1 MGVERVINGVMLSGS
16 ATVSLLP
23 ATRQYSFAISGAR
36 NHQFANDDAAAGRIN
51 LDGRLQRI
59 RSNIRTTTCEAAS

>member
-36 NHQFANDDAAAGRIN
+36 KSSG
-51 LDGRLQRI
+51 
-59 RSNIRTTTCEAAS
+59 SPTTTLRPAA